1 MADSFTNK
9 YLERKRQLTG
19 NSTVTKRTTVPSKNT
34 SSNNHAEGEAVSSS
48 GQGRSSGTSGSS
60 RSGSSDSFTSGY
72 LRRKQELSRPSIA
85 QIDPFDLP
93 QFDSSILPD
102 VSTPNKKA
110 SQTSPSRVQ
119 QAIQERNYSPLDR
132 ANDIIQGALRQWAGG
147 IGSAVGNVLD
157 RTTSGTGWVKDY
169 TLAELKTLRAD
180 NHMPGFADARIP
192 TLQEVLDLIRPTGLR
207 VNIELKTSILWYA
220 GIEQK
225 TLELVQ
231 AMGMQ
236 DRVIYSSFNHY
247 SIEKVREL
255 APEAE
260 TAYLYSD
267 IICDV
272 EKYAAAHGVRGL
284 HPGLWNV
291 KMGDLLQVYL
301 NSGLA
306 VRVWTV
312 NHAEDLRWLMGA
324 GADVITND
332 PKLALEI
339 RGSL

>member
-19 NSTVTKRTTVPSKNT
+19 NSTVTKRTTVPSKST

-60 RSGSSDSFTSGY
+60 RSGSTDSFTSGY

-85 QIDPFDLP
+85 QIDPFDRP

-157 RTTSGTGWVKDY
+157 RTTSRYNSDAADQWLDLVQDSMENRDDENYFERPEVQDRLENIRETRSRQRRLSKKFTILPKKQAGRAQSRWSRPRR
-169 TLAELKTLRAD
+169 TLALSAPSPLTLGRRCRRCWRT
-180 NHMPGFADARIP
+180 PPSAR
-192 TLQEVLDLIRPTGLR
+192 
-207 VNIELKTSILWYA
+207 
-220 GIEQK
+220 
-225 TLELVQ
+225 
-231 AMGMQ
+231 
-236 DRVIYSSFNHY
+236 
-247 SIEKVREL
+247 
-255 APEAE
+255 
-260 TAYLYSD
+260 
-267 IICDV
+267 
-272 EKYAAAHGVRGL
+272 
-284 HPGLWNV
+284 
-291 KMGDLLQVYL
+291 
-301 NSGLA
+301 
-306 VRVWTV
+306 
-312 NHAEDLRWLMGA
+312 
-324 GADVITND
+324 
-332 PKLALEI
+332 
-339 RGSL
+339 

>member
-1 MADSFTNK
+1 MKQVQVYAHRGASA
-9 YLERKRQLTG
+9 YAPE
-19 NSTVTKRTTVPSKNT
+19 NT
-34 SSNNHAEGEAVSSS
+34 LPA
-48 GQGRSSGTSGSS
+48 
-60 RSGSSDSFTSGY
+60 
-72 LRRKQELSRPSIA
+72 
-85 QIDPFDLP
+85 FDL
-93 QFDSSILPD
+93 
-102 VSTPNKKA
+102 A
-110 SQTSPSRVQ
+110 AR
-119 QAIQERNYSPLDR
+119 
-132 ANDIIQGALRQWAGG
+132 QGADG
-147 IGSAVGNVLD
+147 IELDVHLTRDDQLVVIHDEKLD

-169 TLAELKTLRAD
+169 TLAELKNLRAD

-272 EKYAAAHGVRGL
+272 EKYAAAHGVRAL